1 MRTSVHI
8 AKHRIGADVAKE
20 WTDIATDVESRG
32 PISVPTSVPAGEML
46 DPMYSTC
53 RTRHRFWHDQCR
65 TPTFHPDL
73 ADIGPDIGTHM
84 TMMDPM

>member
-1 MRTSVHI
+1 MRTSVNI
-8 AKHRIGADVAKE
+8 AKNRIGADVAKE
-20 WTDIATDVESRG
+20 WTDIATDVESRES
-32 PISVPTSVPAGEML
+32 ISVPTSVPAGKIL
-46 DPMYSTC
+46 NPICSTC
-53 RTRHRFWHDQCR
+53 RTQHRLWHDQFR